1 MNKLALLPDYFSG
14 EIYFRL
20 YQMVAGATCLP
31 WGHLVCTRF
40 AKPRLWPL
48 SSLRLL
54 VSWSLCIVLTLAV
67 TGVTRAED
75 EPEDADKGTTDTYRS
90 PWADEFEV
98 DPFATPTPV
107 SAFRSPF
114 SKDPLL
120 PKRNPDDIIDQRPT
134 RKVFDVDN
142 RGDRE
147 LYPDLIIEPSIY
159 DRYEVYETDRD
170 GLAVDEPKA
179 IIKHGL
185 YDSYDVYKTDRDG
198 LAVDEPHL
206 VIKEGVYDGEYKVYE
221 TDRYGMP
228 EDMPSKVIKTD
239 RLGRQEVYRTD
250 RYGMPIGDPIDEQ
263 IIE

>member
-14 EIYFRL
+14 EIHFRL
-20 YQMVAGATCLP
+20 MSVSRKLSVFIRVNRWPA
-31 WGHLVCTRF
+31 LVNT
-40 AKPRLWPL
+40 
-48 SSLRLL
+48 
-54 VSWSLCIVLTLAV
+54 TLATV
-67 TGVTRAED
+67 LAFSATTTHAEE
-75 EPEDADKGTTDTYRS
+75 EPENTDKTTTDTYRS
-90 PWADEFEV
+90 PWADENEV

-107 SAFRSPF
+107 SAFTSPF
-114 SKDPLL
+114 STDPLL

-134 RKVFDVDN
+134 RKVYDVDN

-170 GLAVDEPKA
+170 GLALDEPKA

-185 YDSYDVYKTDRDG
+185 HDSYEVYKTDRDG
-198 LAVDEPHL
+198 MAVDEPHL

-228 EDMPSKVIKTD
+228 EDIPSKVIKTD

-250 RYGMPIGDPIDEQ
+250 HYGMPIGDPIDEQ

>member
-14 EIYFRL
+14 EIHFRL
-20 YQMVAGATCLP
+20 MSVSRKLSALIRVNRWPA
-31 WGHLVCTRF
+31 LVNT
-40 AKPRLWPL
+40 
-48 SSLRLL
+48 
-54 VSWSLCIVLTLAV
+54 TLATV
-67 TGVTRAED
+67 LAFSATTTHAED
-75 EPEDADKGTTDTYRS
+75 ETNDTDTTTTDAYSS
-90 PWADEFEV
+90 PWSDESES
-98 DPFATPTPV
+98 DPFATPT
-107 SAFRSPF
+107 PF

-134 RKVFDVDN
+134 RKVYDVDN
-142 RGDRE
+142 RGDRQ
-147 LYPDLIIEPSIY
+147 LYPNLIIEPSVY

-179 IIKHGL
+179 VIKHGL
-185 YDSYDVYKTDRDG
+185 HDSYEVYKTDRYG

-228 EDMPSKVIKTD
+228 EDIPSKVIKTD

>member
-1 MNKLALLPDYFSG
+1 MFG
-14 EIYFRL
+14 TII
-20 YQMVAGATCLP
+20 
-31 WGHLVCTRF
+31 
-40 AKPRLWPL
+40 
-48 SSLRLL
+48 SSLLNIAFIAL
-54 VSWSLCIVLTLAV
+54 AVVCFSFIKTVLTTSLILFLCAV
-67 TGVTRAED
+67 TAVCAED
-75 EPEDADKGTTDTYRS
+75 EPEDADKSTTDTYRS
-90 PWADEFEV
+90 PWTDES
-98 DPFATPTPV
+98 DST
-107 SAFRSPF
+107 
-114 SKDPLL
+114 DPLTSVLSESDTRHTSQVTSHSRFSL

-147 LYPDLIIEPSIY
+147 LYADLIIEPSVY

-185 YDSYDVYKTDRDG
+185 FDSYEVYKTDRDG
-198 LAVDEPHL
+198 LAVNEPHL

-221 TDRYGMP
+221 TDRYGMS
-228 EDMPSKVIKTD
+228 EDIPSKVIKTD

-250 RYGMPIGDPIDEQ
+250 RYGMPIGDPIDER

>member
-1 MNKLALLPDYFSG
+1 MNRTVLRALL
-14 EIYFRL
+14 
-20 YQMVAGATCLP
+20 
-31 WGHLVCTRF
+31 
-40 AKPRLWPL
+40 
-48 SSLRLL
+48 SLLL
-54 VSWSLCIVLTLAV
+54 CSTTAV
-67 TGVTRAED
+67 WAED
-75 EPEDADKGTTDTYRS
+75 ETKDADKTIEEAYRS
-90 PWADEFEV
+90 PWADDNEAN
-98 DPFATPTPV
+98 PFATSTSFV
-107 SAFRSPF
+107 HFTSPL
-114 SKDPLL
+114 SKDALL
-120 PKRNPDDIIDQRPT
+120 PKRNPDDIGDQRPT
-134 RKVFDVDN
+134 RKVYDVDN

-147 LYPDLIIEPSIY
+147 LYPDMIIEPSVY

-170 GLAVDEPKA
+170 GLAEEPKA

-185 YDSYDVYKTDRDG
+185 HDSYEVYKTDRDG

-228 EDMPSKVIKTD
+228 EDIPSKVIKTD

>member
-1 MNKLALLPDYFSG
+1 MNKSALSASLS
-14 EIYFRL
+14 L
-20 YQMVAGATCLP
+20 LLCAVS
-31 WGHLVCTRF
+31 LVC
-40 AKPRLWPL
+40 
-48 SSLRLL
+48 
-54 VSWSLCIVLTLAV
+54 
-67 TGVTRAED
+67 AED
-75 EPEDADKGTTDTYRS
+75 ESENTDRTTTNTYRS
-90 PWADEFEV
+90 PWADEGEA

-107 SAFRSPF
+107 SAFTSPL

-134 RKVFDVDN
+134 RKVYDVDN

-147 LYPDLIIEPSIY
+147 LYPDLIIEPSVY

-170 GLAVDEPKA
+170 GLAVEEPKA
-179 IIKHGL
+179 GIKHGL
-185 YDSYDVYKTDRDG
+185 RASYEVYKTDRYG
-198 LAVDEPHL
+198 MAVDEPHL

-228 EDMPSKVIKTD
+228 EDTPSKVIKTD

-250 RYGMPIGDPIDEQ
+250 RYGMPIGDPINER

>member
-1 MNKLALLPDYFSG
+1 
-14 EIYFRL
+14 
-20 YQMVAGATCLP
+20 
-31 WGHLVCTRF
+31 
-40 AKPRLWPL
+40 L
-48 SSLRLL
+48 SLILS
-54 VSWSLCIVLTLAV
+54 AV
-67 TGVTRAED
+67 TAVCAED
-75 EPEDADKGTTDTYRS
+75 ETEDTDQTTTDTYRS
-90 PWADEFEV
+90 PWIDESEP
-98 DPFATPTPV
+98 DPFATPAPV
-107 SAFRSPF
+107 SAFTSPF

-170 GLAVDEPKA
+170 GPAVDQPKA

-185 YDSYDVYKTDRDG
+185 HDSYEIYKTDRDG

-228 EDMPSKVIKTD
+228 VDIPSKVIKTD

-250 RYGMPIGDPIDEQ
+250 RYGMPVGDPIDEQ
-263 IIE
+263 IME

>member
-1 MNKLALLPDYFSG
+1 MKMAILIAGLAPIIVF
-14 EIYFRL
+14 
-20 YQMVAGATCLP
+20 AATT
-31 WGHLVCTRF
+31 H
-40 AKPRLWPL
+40 
-48 SSLRLL
+48 
-54 VSWSLCIVLTLAV
+54 
-67 TGVTRAED
+67 AED
-75 EPEDADKGTTDTYRS
+75 ETEGPDKKTTDTYRS
-90 PWADEFEV
+90 LWSDENEA

-107 SAFRSPF
+107 SDFRSVF
-114 SKDPLL
+114 SRDPLL

-134 RKVFDVDN
+134 RKVYDVDN

-185 YDSYDVYKTDRDG
+185 YDSYEVYKTDRDG

-228 EDMPSKVIKTD
+228 EDIPSKVIKTD

-250 RYGMPIGDPIDEQ
+250 RYGMAIGDPINER
-263 IIE
+263 IVE

>member
-1 MNKLALLPDYFSG
+1 MNKIALAAS
-14 EIYFRL
+14 
-20 YQMVAGATCLP
+20 
-31 WGHLVCTRF
+31 
-40 AKPRLWPL
+40 L
-48 SSLRLL
+48 SLILS
-54 VSWSLCIVLTLAV
+54 AV
-67 TGVTRAED
+67 TAVCAED
-75 EPEDADKGTTDTYRS
+75 ETEDSDQTTTDTYRS
-90 PWADEFEV
+90 PWADESES
-98 DPFATPTPV
+98 T
-107 SAFRSPF
+107 
-114 SKDPLL
+114 DPLTSVLSESDTRHSSQVTSHSRFSL

-179 IIKHGL
+179 IIKNGL
-185 YDSYDVYKTDRDG
+185 HDSYEVYKTDRDG

-228 EDMPSKVIKTD
+228 EDIPSRVIKTD